1 MFSLGSSE
9 GERGGGTLGISAEVL
24 ITPISFW
31 MILFGGLRGDGGEGG
46 GILSFL
52 PGGTL
57 YFRTTRTLKILV
69 APNIYFIIR

>member
-31 MILFGGLRGDGGEGG
+31 MILLGGLRGDGGGG
-46 GILSFL
+46 GAFY
-52 PGGTL
+52 PF
-57 YFRTTRTLKILV
+57 Y
-69 APNIYFIIR
+69 